1 MEDIAATII
10 TRLRLDDR
18 ASPFELRAL
27 GRDYAHPA
35 YTSHRPQNCDVLK
48 VTAPVKDGRLVFKLS
63 YLNNHDRTYDFEGIR
78 VRRYRTEWRTITYE
92 KDDWEGA
99 VAFVDAF
106 LSDGCR
112 SEGLSLYDKLN
123 HNDDSTISSE
133 PAVAIG
139 SWSVSGRL
147 SDEVRIVRIRGAFKA
162 LLARSD

>member
-1 MEDIAATII
+1 MEDIASTII
-10 TRLRLDDR
+10 SRLRLDDR

-48 VTAPVKDGRLVFKLS
+48 VTAPVKDGKLVFKLS
-63 YLNNHDRTYDFEGIR
+63 YLNNHDRTYDFEGT
-78 VRRYRTEWRTITYE
+78 RRYRTGWRTITYE

-106 LSDGCR
+106 MSDGCR
-112 SEGLSLYDKLN
+112 SEGLSLYDKL
-123 HNDDSTISSE
+123 DSRLDSTTSSVL
-133 PAVAIG
+133 PIAIG
-139 SWSVSGRL
+139 SWNVSGRL

>member
-18 ASPFELRAL
+18 ASPFELRAR

-35 YTSHRPQNCDVLK
+35 YTFQRPQNCDVLK
-48 VTAPVKDGRLVFKLS
+48 VMAPVRDGRLVFKLS
-63 YLNNHDRTYDFEGIR
+63 YLNNHDRTYDFEGT
-78 VRRYRTEWRTITYE
+78 RRYRTGWRTITYE

-112 SEGLSLYDKLN
+112 SEGLSLYDKLIH
-123 HNDDSTISSE
+123 HNDDSTTSSE
-133 PAVAIG
+133 PAV
-139 SWSVSGRL
+139 L
-147 SDEVRIVRIRGAFKA
+147 Q
-162 LLARSD
+162 